1 MAASFASSIFPAF
14 LTFSWMLDVG
24 CGIFFIAAS
33 LSHFATITAVA
44 GDNYATIAL
53 SLFLLIIGGVIF
65 ITGLLR
71 FPAVDTYCKIL
82 HRFAGKS
89 FFYLVGSA
97 VILALEPQALKL
109 SWRGIVAVIVS
120 ALAAIYALLS
130 CATCNGG
137 SNPRPLIYCGEPSKT
152 EDAAPTTRTAG
163 LRSPLRAGGHAFAP
177 APEASTLSNVV
188 RQSATKKPTPAAK
201 PPKYAENPFSIAAGS
216 IV

>member
-1 MAASFASSIFPAF
+1 
-14 LTFSWMLDVG
+14 MLDVG
-24 CGIFFIAAS
+24 CGIFFVAAS
-33 LSHFATITAVA
+33 LSHFATIASIAGVTS

-53 SLFLLIIGGVIF
+53 SLFLLIAGLIILV
-65 ITGLLR
+65 TGLLR
-71 FPAVDTYCKIL
+71 FPTVDTYCKIL

-109 SWRGIVAVIVS
+109 SWRGIVAVIVTAVS
-120 ALAAIYALLS
+120 VIYALLS

-137 SNPRPLIYCGEPSKT
+137 SNPRPLIYCGEPTKT
-152 EDAAPTTRTAG
+152 EDDVTTARATGVG
-163 LRSPLRAGGHAFAP
+163 LRSPLRAGHAFAP
-177 APEASTLSNVV
+177 APEPPTLSNLV

-201 PPKYAENPFSIAAGS
+201 PPKYAENPFSIAAGT